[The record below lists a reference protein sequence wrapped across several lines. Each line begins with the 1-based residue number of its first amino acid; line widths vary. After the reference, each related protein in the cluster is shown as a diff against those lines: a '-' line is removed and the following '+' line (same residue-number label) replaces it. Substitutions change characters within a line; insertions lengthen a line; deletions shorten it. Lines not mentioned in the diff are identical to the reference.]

1 MIGLLHE
8 VTSRNVIS
16 EFNELDILVIQL
28 VELLSEAF
36 ALGRADIK
44 PGKSVAHL

>member
-8 VTSRNVIS
+8 VTSRNVVS
-16 EFNELDILVIQL
+16 KLNELDILVIQL

-36 ALGRADIK
+36 ALGRVDIK
-44 PGKSVAHL
+44 PGKSVTHL